1 MRALALARQGWK
13 QRDIAAAL
21 DASET
26 AVSRW
31 LAAARRGGPET
42 LRSHPAPGP
51 VVKLTPEQL
60 GLISREES
68 SGKEDSWK
76 LETFQ
81 MEPCG

>member
-31 LAAARRGGPET
+31 LAAARRGGPES
-42 LRSHPAPGP
+42 LRSHPARVRSP
-51 VVKLTPEQL
+51 
-60 GLISREES
+60 S
-68 SGKEDSWK
+68 SHPNNSG
-76 LETFQ
+76 
-81 MEPCG
+81 